1 MGSYEMQDY
10 EGLLHEATAEEV
22 LAQLAGEQGLVAVTR
37 GEILYVNPQGVLRA
51 PLHEA
56 KRVVSA
62 KKLYGGRADILVI
75 ASEQGPLFEVP
86 TKGFDSKELQEFF
99 GSVKTY
105 VARARQQA
113 TYTGADFTPQT
124 ASRPTNDEVVSEVP
138 LLPSPLEAPV
148 RVPEVTIPPAPSPP
162 PAARE
167 SPPAPEPLLPPVTSK
182 TEPPASRPATPPPAP
197 QTSGNPLFQTLG
209 IGVAVAGLALA
220 ALGIPAPATSQRLLV
235 GIAGVIIGG
244 ALVWLGR
251 RS

>member
-1 MGSYEMQDY
+1 MQDY

-37 GEILYVNPQGVLRA
+37 GEILYVNPQGVSRA

-62 KKLYGGRADILVI
+62 KKLYGGRADVLVV

-86 TKGFDSKELQEFF
+86 VKGFDPKELQEFF
-99 GSVKTY
+99 GSVKTF

-113 TYTGADFTPQT
+113 TFAGVDFTPP
-124 ASRPTNDEVVSEVP
+124 AAPKPANDQSGAEALPP
-138 LLPSPLEAPV
+138 LSPPEAPT
-148 RVPEVTIPPAPSPP
+148 RVPEVPVPLAPPP
-162 PAARE
+162 PARE
-167 SPPAPEPLLPPVTSK
+167 LPPAPEPPPPSTASK
-182 TEPPASRPATPPPAP
+182 AEPPASRPAPPPPAP
-197 QTSGNPLFQTLG
+197 QTTGNSLFQILG
-209 IGVAVAGLALA
+209 IGVVVAGLVLA

-235 GIAGVIIGG
+235 GIVGVAIGG